1 MARYTKKGLDY
12 FSHDTNMQDDIKVK
26 LLLEKYKLG
35 KKDILEAVHKL
46 LLAKYKLEGYGVFN
60 LLLENLYKESYFLTI
75 NEDYLLLFSSQ
86 INYTIEK
93 LTEMIEYMVEKGLFN
108 RGLYN
113 KYSVLTSDRTQTNYI
128 LACSRRKEIYLI
140 EEYTLIDPDNIM
152 SEYDK
157 KHSKIIYVSINDIN
171 GNINDLNVHK
181 KKQSK
186 VNKSKVNKSK
196 DKIIIQTYWRDN
208 TIPPMLDWVLGEMK
222 LCNFPDPEIES
233 EKFYNYYESNGWVL
247 GGSKMVNWKSAIK
260 NWYKNYD
267 KSTVKKSNGIDKRRN
282 ELGKVAELIRNVTT
296 DKR

>member
-12 FSHDTNMQDDIKVK
+12 FSHDTNMQDDIKV
-26 LLLEKYKLG
+26 
-35 KKDILEAVHKL
+35 KL

-196 DKIIIQTYWRDN
+196 ERGEKISSHKDKIIIQTYWRDN

-233 EKFYNYYESNGWVL
+233 EKFYNYYESNGWVI
-247 GGSKMVNWKSAIK
+247 GNSKMVNWKSAIK

>member
-12 FSHDTNMQDDIKVK
+12 FSHDTNMQEDIKV
-26 LLLEKYKLG
+26 
-35 KKDILEAVHKL
+35 KL

-157 KHSKIIYVSINDIN
+157 KHSKIIYVSIKDIN

-196 DKIIIQTYWRDN
+196 ERGEKISSHKDNIIIQTYWCDN

-222 LCNFPDPEIES
+222 ICNFPDPEIES
-233 EKFYNYYESNGWVL
+233 EKFYNYYESNGWVI
-247 GGSKMVNWKSAIK
+247 GNSKMVNWKSAIK